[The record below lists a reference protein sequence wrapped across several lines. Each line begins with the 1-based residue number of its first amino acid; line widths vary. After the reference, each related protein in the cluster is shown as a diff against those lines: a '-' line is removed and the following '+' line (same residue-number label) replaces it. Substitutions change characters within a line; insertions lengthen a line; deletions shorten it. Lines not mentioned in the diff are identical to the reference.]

1 MDFLI
6 NYYKSSNINLKERIL
21 QLNIDMKNMKI
32 NLGKKIIRTEKK
44 TMKLMN

>member
-44 TMKLMN
+44 MMKLMN